1 MNKRTAAITASAV
14 AVPLLLMGAA
24 AGFSSIASAHAP
36 ANLTDEQKQVIEQ
49 VKELRESGEHEQAH
63 ALAQEAGLP
72 QKGPHMKNRGEIKEA
87 IANADYEAF
96 QALTAD
102 APVKFNVDEETFAK
116 MVEAHT
122 LREAGDHEGAREI
135 MEEIGVK
142 PPRFHKHGGNFQTQ

>member
-1 MNKRTAAITASAV
+1 MNKRTAAITTSAV

-24 AGFSSIASAHAP
+24 AGLSSIASAHTP
-36 ANLTDEQKQVIEQ
+36 TDLTDEQKQVIEQ
-49 VKELRESGEHEQAH
+49 VKELRESGEHEQAR
-63 ALAQEAGLP
+63 ALAEEAGLP
-72 QKGPHMKNRGEIKEA
+72 PKRAHMKNRGEIKEA

-96 QALTAD
+96 KALTAD
-102 APVKFNVDEETFAK
+102 APVKFDVDEETFAT

-135 MEEIGVK
+135 MEEAGIT